1 MAALLKRTC
10 RQEVESMT
18 ADLEGMG
25 DAMDR
30 KRTAFV
36 LGAVGAVVGVLAA
49 GVMGET

>member
-1 MAALLKRTC
+1 
-10 RQEVESMT
+10 MT

-25 DAMDR
+25 DAMNR

-36 LGAVGAVVGVLAA
+36 LGAVVGVLAA